1 MASTLLP
8 SGGIALHGAPDA
20 EISTKEARSH
30 AVQVM
35 QLEITQDI
43 IDELL
48 ESAHRGKSPQILFGR
63 NPQLKYGDK
72 SHVIQTTSENL
83 RYELYHSA
91 GSDSK
96 DEYTFAGLINHSLAI
111 QHAEQVTSGVDTAL
125 EQLKSSMAAI
135 HNIKEA
141 NKTTVVKDADASS
154 LLTPSHRRGLSKN
167 FKPQQHLKPS
177 SNLSSPLRSTPSSP
191 ALNGSQ
197 GLGKGPTSQPS
208 SQTEKS
214 RALRYVTIHYL
225 ASEPQPFEKYM
236 NHIRARRDDC
246 KEVLQKVGKNQDGKW
261 HITDRA
267 IKEIDPY
274 KFPYQ
279 TTEDREKAVKN
290 AVKAFDRLRIA
301 KDDKIWQI
309 LLPKEE
315 RGKGKCLS
323 RLNVTAPA
331 QRPSTPMQ
339 SISKLTEKKA
349 GAGTKGEDK
358 KSEKEGKK
366 VREVKEKKPAKEVK
380 EKRPVKESTNDEPKM
395 ANSKKTAS
403 QSQTAAVKPKVKKPT
418 APSTAEDSS
427 TSTPRQKTK
436 ATAKTT
442 TKLTTKSTAK
452 TTAKTTAKDD
462 SSQSSQEKMLKSAA
476 KPTISAATKPK
487 NPSPLSASPP
497 VNASD
502 FDDSHP
508 VHKALSAAPSPA
520 KSASGNSDHML
531 KRKANDLDS
540 NIHNHNLSVKVRR
553 VDRSTP
559 ITTPLGTS
567 GKTSTPSSAQSLK
580 RKTADTDMSDIS
592 RTHTPM
598 ASGSKVRKVNNI
610 DTAAASRYNAAS
622 PQSDTTTSP
631 PLALSYRQTIELSQK
646 FERYYKKYEQLY
658 FQLAEDTK
666 PPSDDQRDSLMKMHR
681 KLEEM
686 KREIKAGARH
696 SQAASKERS

>member
-8 SGGIALHGAPDA
+8 SGGIALHGAPDSD
-20 EISTKEARSH
+20 ISTKEARSH
-30 AVQVM
+30 AVHVM

-43 IDELL
+43 INELL
-48 ESAHRGKSPQILFGR
+48 ESAHGGKPPQILFGR

-72 SHVIQTTSENL
+72 SHVLQTTSENL

-91 GSDSK
+91 GPDSQ

-177 SNLSSPLRSTPSSP
+177 SNLSSPLRSVPSSP
-191 ALNGSQ
+191 ALNGLQ
-197 GLGKGPTSQPS
+197 NLGKGPTSQPS
-208 SQTEKS
+208 SQTEKT
-214 RALRYVTIHYL
+214 RALRYVTVHYL
-225 ASEPQPFEKYM
+225 ALEPQPFEKYV

-261 HITDRA
+261 HLTDRA
-267 IKEIDPY
+267 FKDLDPY

-279 TTEDREKAVKN
+279 TSEDREKAVKN

-301 KDDKIWQI
+301 KDDKIWQM

-315 RGKGKCLS
+315 RGKGMCLS
-323 RLNVTAPA
+323 RLNVTAPS

-349 GAGTKGEDK
+349 GAGTKGEEK

-380 EKRPVKESTNDEPKM
+380 ESTSDEPKM
-395 ANSKKTAS
+395 VNNKKTAS
-403 QSQTAAVKPKVKKPT
+403 QLQTGAAKTKVKKS
-418 APSTAEDSS
+418 AALSTAEDSS
-427 TSTPRQKTK
+427 TSTSRQKTK

-442 TKLTTKSTAK
+442 TKSTTKSTTK
-452 TTAKTTAKDD
+452 TTAKED
-462 SSQSSQEKMLKSAA
+462 SSQEKMIRSG

-502 FDDSHP
+502 FDDAHP

-520 KSASGNSDHML
+520 KSSSGNSDHML

-559 ITTPLGTS
+559 IATPLSTS

-580 RKTADTDMSDIS
+580 RKAVDTDFSDIS

-598 ASGSKVRKVNNI
+598 ASGSKVRKVNSI

-631 PLALSYRQTIELSQK
+631 PLPLSYRQTIELSQK

-658 FQLAEDTK
+658 FQLADDTK
-666 PPSDDQRDSLMKMHR
+666 PPNEEQRDSLMKMHR

-696 SQAASKERS
+696 SQASKEHS